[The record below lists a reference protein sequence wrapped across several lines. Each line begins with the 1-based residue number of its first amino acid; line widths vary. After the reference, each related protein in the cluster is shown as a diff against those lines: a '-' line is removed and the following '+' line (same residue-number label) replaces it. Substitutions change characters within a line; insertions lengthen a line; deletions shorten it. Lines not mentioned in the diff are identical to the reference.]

1 MEWYIIHTYNLVF
14 HYLEERVLMEGR
26 ATPSARPKKARTAKR
41 ATVEWLA
48 AQGVIS
54 VAKDHNATPH
64 ANTLLPPYL
73 STKAPPITEE
83 NMYPHRND
91 DFNQFI

>member
-1 MEWYIIHTYNLVF
+1 
-14 HYLEERVLMEGR
+14 MEGR

-41 ATVEWLA
+41 AMMEWLA
-48 AQGVIS
+48 AQGVKS
-54 VAKDHNATPH
+54 VAKDHKATPH

-83 NMYPHRND
+83 NMYPQRKE
-91 DFNQFI
+91 DFNQLKHIHQHNQ